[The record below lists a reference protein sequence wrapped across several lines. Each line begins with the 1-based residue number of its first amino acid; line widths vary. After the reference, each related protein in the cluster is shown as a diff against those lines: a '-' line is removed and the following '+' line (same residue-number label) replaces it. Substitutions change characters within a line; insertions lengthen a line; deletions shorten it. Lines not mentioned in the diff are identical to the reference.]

1 LDSKHL
7 IEAFAN
13 LAKEKGINRSEVG
26 EIIVKV
32 FDTIIKKQY
41 GEVDNFDVIVNPD
54 KGEIEIYQEL
64 TVVAD
69 EDLDDE
75 AAEIPVSEAAK
86 LPDVDDPE
94 VGEIVVKVIDP
105 NIFGRRM
112 ISAAKQVLGQ
122 KIREVERNQ
131 VFEEYQTRV
140 GEIVM
145 GNIHQIRRN
154 DAVYVNIDKTELKM
168 PRSEQIPTEHYYRGD
183 TIKAIIKEVKMTTR
197 GPEIIITRADD
208 SFLRRLFELEVPEI
222 FDNIVEIRS
231 IARVPGKRSK
241 IIVESNDKRIDA
253 VGACVGI
260 KGSRI
265 KAIVKELSGENID
278 IINYSSESELLISRA
293 LSPAKPLFLE
303 IDEERRTVLAVFD
316 DEEIATAI
324 GSSGININLAGR
336 VTGYEIDAI
345 RQSEYNRF
353 EGDDI
358 YIEDIQGISSAQI
371 HALSDADIETAADFL
386 NADPGDL
393 LEIKGIGEKT
403 FEKIEKLITDAV
415 EQKRSQDAELDI
427 DHNSDDEADDAS
439 SEDVVE

>member
-1 LDSKHL
+1 MDSKSL
-7 IEAFAN
+7 IEAFTG
-13 LAKEKGINRSEVG
+13 LAKEKGIDRTEVG

-32 FDTIIKKQY
+32 FDTIIKKKY

-75 AAEIPVSEAAK
+75 VVEIPLSEARR

-94 VGEIVVKVIDP
+94 VGEIIVKVIDP
-105 NIFGRRM
+105 DIFGRRM

-131 VFEEYQTRV
+131 VFEEYQNRV
-140 GEIVM
+140 GEIIM
-145 GNIHQIRRN
+145 GNVHQIRRN

-183 TIKAIIKEVKMTTR
+183 TIKAIIKEVAMTTR

-222 FDNIVEIRS
+222 FDGIVEIRS

-303 IDEERRTVLAVFD
+303 IDEEQRTVLAVFND
-316 DEEIATAI
+316 DEIATAI

-358 YIEDIQGISSAQI
+358 FIEDIKGITSAQI
-371 HALSDADIETAADFL
+371 HALSDAGIETAADFM
-386 NADPGDL
+386 NTDPGDL
-393 LEIKGIGEKT
+393 LDIKGIGEKT
-403 FEKIEKLITDAV
+403 FEKLEELVNDAV
-415 EQKRSQDAELDI
+415 EEKRSSEKELDI
-427 DHNSDDEADDAS
+427 DQNAEEALPPQ
-439 SEDVVE
+439 SEKANV

>member
-1 LDSKHL
+1 MDTKSL
-7 IEAFAN
+7 IEAFAT

-69 EDLDDE
+69 EEVDDE
-75 AAEIPVSEAAK
+75 FVEITLTEAAT
-86 LPDVDDPE
+86 LPDVENPE
-94 VGEIVVKVIDP
+94 IGEIVVKVIDP
-105 NIFGRRM
+105 EIFGRRM

-131 VFEEYQTRV
+131 VFEEYQNRV
-140 GEIVM
+140 GEIIM

-168 PRSEQIPTEHYYRGD
+168 PRPEQIPTEHYYRGD
-183 TIKAIIKEVKMTTR
+183 TIKAIIKEVRMTTR

-222 FDNIVEIRS
+222 FDSIVEIRS

-316 DEEIATAI
+316 DDEIATAI

-358 YIEDIQGISSAQI
+358 YIEDIKGISSAQI

-386 NADPGDL
+386 NADAGDL
-393 LEIKGIGEKT
+393 LDIKGIGEKT
-403 FEKIEKLITDAV
+403 FEKIEKLISDAV
-415 EQKRSQDAELDI
+415 EEKRSSDAELDI
-427 DHNSDDEADDAS
+427 DHNSEDDEVLAPSND
-439 SEDVVE
+439 ENE

>member
-1 LDSKHL
+1 MDTKSL
-7 IEAFAN
+7 IEAFAT

-69 EDLDDE
+69 EELDDE
-75 AAEIPVSEAAK
+75 FVEITLTEAAT
-86 LPDVDDPE
+86 LPDVENPE
-94 VGEIVVKVIDP
+94 IGEIVVKVIDP
-105 NIFGRRM
+105 EIFGRRM

-131 VFEEYQTRV
+131 VFEEYQNRV
-140 GEIVM
+140 GEIIM

-168 PRSEQIPTEHYYRGD
+168 PRPEQIPTEHYYRGD
-183 TIKAIIKEVKMTTR
+183 TIKAIIKEVRMTTR

-222 FDNIVEIRS
+222 FDSIVEIRS

-278 IINYSSESELLISRA
+278 IINYSTESELLISRA

-303 IDEERRTVLAVFD
+303 IDEDQRTVLAVFND
-316 DEEIATAI
+316 DEIATAI

-358 YIEDIQGISSAQI
+358 YIEDIKGISSAQI

-393 LEIKGIGEKT
+393 LAIKGIGEKT
-403 FEKIEKLITDAV
+403 FEKIEKLISDAV
-415 EQKRSQDAELDI
+415 EEKRSSDAELDI
-427 DHNSDDEADDAS
+427 DHNSEDEEVLAPSND
-439 SEDVVE
+439 ENE